1 MSVYIRADDTTSI
14 PGAGTRQRQKS
25 RSRSLTPSAKNAA
38 GFGMTALRLPQN
50 QKRPTERR
58 VGRYRVNDKGTGKD
72 KGNRKGYGKGYG
84 KGKDLSQRTQS
95 KGAQRVPRGKSNA
108 DPLAASSGAP

>member
-1 MSVYIRADDTTSI
+1 
-14 PGAGTRQRQKS
+14 
-25 RSRSLTPSAKNAA
+25 
-38 GFGMTALRLPQN
+38 MTALRLL
-50 QKRPTERR
+50 QKQMRPTERR

-72 KGNRKGYGKGYG
+72 KGNRKGYG